1 MCRAPFK
8 TQTMF
13 KLLRSVYSSI
23 LEPMGLSES
32 TYLIVLEGSLFFTLV
47 VVAIL
52 AYYFSW
58 FVIRRTLVEVIKRTE
73 NQYDDLLLKNK
84 LISRVSY
91 LVPSYII
98 SQYAPET
105 LSSFPVAF
113 NFVQNAIEVYVIF
126 VVGLIIDS
134 LISSGHDIYKTFEVS
149 KSKPIK
155 GLVQVLKIVLYIA
168 VGLMIIATLGG
179 RSIGSML
186 IGLGTLSAVLMLIFK
201 DPILGF
207 VGGMQLSL
215 NNMVRI
221 GDWISMP
228 KYGADGDVLEIT
240 LTTVKVQNWD
250 RTITTIPTY
259 AMITDSFQNWRGMED
274 SGGRRIKRHINID
287 MESVG
292 FASSEMLEKYKQYQ
306 LITDYVTNKEN
317 DIALYNKKHK
327 IDTSTLV
334 NGRRQTNLGVFR
346 AYLKAYLRNHPKVHQ
361 EMIMLVRQL
370 QPTEKGIP
378 IEIYV
383 FSNRQA
389 WVEYEDVQS
398 DIFDHVLS
406 VVPMFDLKLFQAPN
420 NNSLNRLSSALEGA
434 LGKEKQ

>member
-1 MCRAPFK
+1 
-8 TQTMF
+8 MF
-13 KLLRSVYSSI
+13 EFIRNSVSKLLQP
-23 LEPMGLSES
+23 LQFSES
-32 TYLIVLEGSLFFTLV
+32 TLLMFSEGVSFVSLLVLAIIAYYLSWYIIKRTLV
-47 VVAIL
+47 VIITK
-52 AYYFSW
+52 SDN
-58 FVIRRTLVEVIKRTE
+58 K
-73 NQYDDLLLKNK
+73 YDDILLKNK
-84 LISRVSY
+84 TISRFSY

-98 SQYAPET
+98 NTFVPAT
-105 LSSFPVAF
+105 LPSFPQAHA
-113 NFVQNAIEVYVIF
+113 FVQNTIEVYVVF
-126 VVGLIIDS
+126 VVALVLDS
-134 LISSGHDIYKTFEVS
+134 LLSTAHDIYKTFEVS

-168 VGLMIIATLGG
+168 AGLMIIATLVGQ
-179 RSIGSML
+179 SLGSML

-207 VGGMQLSL
+207 VGGMQLSM
-215 NNMVRI
+215 NDMVRI

-259 AMITDSFQNWRGMED
+259 AMVTDYFQNWRGMEE
-274 SGGRRIKRHINID
+274 SGGRRIKRHISLD
-287 MESVG
+287 MESVRFCTG
-292 FASSEMLEKYKQYQ
+292 EMLEKYKRYQ
-306 LITDYVTNKEN
+306 LISQYIEDKEKDIEADNK
-317 DIALYNKKHK
+317 ARG

-346 AYLKAYLRNHPKVHQ
+346 AYIKAYLTSHPRVHLGLT
-361 EMIMLVRQL
+361 MLVRQL

-389 WVEYEDVQS
+389 WAEYEDLQS

-406 VVPMFDLKLFQAPN
+406 VIPMFDLRIFQAPN
-420 NNSLNRLSSALEGA
+420 NYSLSKLAEVLQEKEG
-434 LGKEKQ
+434 LLKSKET

>member
-1 MCRAPFK
+1 
-8 TQTMF
+8 MF
-13 KLLRSVYSSI
+13 EFIRKSVSKLL
-23 LEPMGLSES
+23 EPLQFSDSLLLMLSEGIS
-32 TYLIVLEGSLFFTLV
+32 FVSLLALAIITYYLTWYIIKRTLV
-47 VVAIL
+47 VVITR
-52 AYYFSW
+52 S
-58 FVIRRTLVEVIKRTE
+58 E
-73 NQYDDLLLKNK
+73 NKYDDILLKNK
-84 LISRVSY
+84 TISRFAY

-98 SQYAPET
+98 NTFAPAT
-105 LSSFPVAF
+105 LPSFPQVYA
-113 NFVQNAIEVYVIF
+113 FVQNTIEVYVVF
-126 VVGLIIDS
+126 VVALVLDS
-134 LISSGHDIYKTFEVS
+134 LLSTAHDIYKTFEVS

-168 VGLMIIATLGG
+168 AGLLIIATLIGQ
-179 RSIGSML
+179 SIGSML

-207 VGGMQLSL
+207 VGGMQLSM
-215 NNMVRI
+215 NDMVRI

-259 AMITDSFQNWRGMED
+259 AMVTDYFQNWRGMEE
-274 SGGRRIKRHINID
+274 SGGRRIKRHISLD
-287 MESVG
+287 MESVR
-292 FASSEMLEKYKQYQ
+292 FCTPEMLEKYKRYQ
-306 LITDYVTNKEN
+306 LISQYLEDKEKDIEADNK
-317 DIALYNKKHK
+317 ARG
-327 IDTSTLV
+327 IDTSSLL

-346 AYLKAYLRNHPKVHQ
+346 AYIKAYLTSHPRVHLGLT
-361 EMIMLVRQL
+361 MLVRQL

-389 WVEYEDVQS
+389 WSEYEDLQS

-406 VVPMFDLKLFQAPN
+406 VIPMFDLRIFQAPN
-420 NNSLNRLSSALEGA
+420 NYS
-434 LGKEKQ
+434 LGKLAEVLQEKEGLSKSKEN